1 VGCVVAGFIAILI
14 IVKDTSIG
22 DVRDAFGALA
32 AIAIVVTVGSARI
45 LTRINSRLEVVGV
58 AFWPV
63 VLLALELYVLI
74 RFLIPLGA
82 L

>member
-1 VGCVVAGFIAILI
+1 
-14 IVKDTSIG
+14 
-22 DVRDAFGALA
+22 VRDAFGALA